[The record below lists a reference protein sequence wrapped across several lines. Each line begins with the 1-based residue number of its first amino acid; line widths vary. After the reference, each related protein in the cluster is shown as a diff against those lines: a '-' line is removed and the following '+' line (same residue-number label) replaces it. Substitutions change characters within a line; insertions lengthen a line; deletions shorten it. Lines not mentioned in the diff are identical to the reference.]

1 MIWTTRSLRT
11 YIYLLPM
18 PRLQKWQYRKGVGLW
33 EQQKCIALKCLGLTD
48 FPVSH
53 LRRVAR
59 GGFLAAFACFLLS
72 LAFSSPAFAS
82 CEYVIAGKSFWVR
95 LLDPVASYSS
105 KTGTTVRA
113 VLIQS
118 PECDSRP
125 VFPAGLQVVGTISK
139 VRKVGLGFIH
149 DSAYV
154 EIQFEHLLTAAGQ
167 VLPFAAE
174 VVEVD
179 NAREAVRH
187 GVIRGIR
194 ATNAPQGRI
203 TSG

>member
-82 CEYVIAGKSFWVR
+82 CEYVIARQIVLGSSTRSGRFLQLQNR
-95 LLDPVASYSS
+95 HDRARRPDSVA
-105 KTGTTVRA
+105 
-113 VLIQS
+113 
-118 PECDSRP
+118 
-125 VFPAGLQVVGTISK
+125 
-139 VRKVGLGFIH
+139 
-149 DSAYV
+149 
-154 EIQFEHLLTAAGQ
+154 
-167 VLPFAAE
+167 
-174 VVEVD
+174 
-179 NAREAVRH
+179 
-187 GVIRGIR
+187 GV
-194 ATNAPQGRI
+194 
-203 TSG
+203 

>member
-1 MIWTTRSLRT
+1 M
-11 YIYLLPM
+11 
-18 PRLQKWQYRKGVGLW
+18 
-33 EQQKCIALKCLGLTD
+33 
-48 FPVSH
+48 
-53 LRRVAR
+53 AR
-59 GGFLAAFACFLLS
+59 HGFLAAFACLLLF

-82 CEYVIAGKSFWVR
+82 CEHVIAGKSFWIR

-105 KTGTTVRA
+105 KPGTTVRA

-125 VFPAGLQVVGTISK
+125 VFPAGLEVVGTISK

-154 EIQFEHLLTAAGQ
+154 EIQFDHLSTAAGQ
-167 VLPFAAE
+167 VLPFMAE

-179 NAREAVRH
+179 NAREAVHH
-187 GVIRGIR
+187 GAIRGIR

-203 TSG
+203 TSGLIHMPTFNPYTDAGLIVYRAATVLPEPEIYLIAQESCGHFFCGGGPCE